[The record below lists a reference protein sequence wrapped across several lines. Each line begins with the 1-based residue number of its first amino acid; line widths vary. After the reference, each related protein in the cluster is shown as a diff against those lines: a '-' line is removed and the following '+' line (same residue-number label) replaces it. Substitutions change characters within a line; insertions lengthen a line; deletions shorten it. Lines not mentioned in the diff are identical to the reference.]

1 MNKNILNNLDKQY
14 GLIMVLTAVL
24 IIAGTTFGMVIAQK
38 RPTYDYYA
46 AQKADV
52 VQSISSTG
60 VIKSDQNI
68 SLSFKRGGTIASIK
82 VRSGDKVSKGK
93 ILVSLD
99 NKDTL
104 TAVSQAT
111 AALDAANANYEKLK
125 NGATEDNIS
134 VAQAAVNTA
143 QVSLDNIKSIS
154 DKNINSKYDYALN
167 ALDDTYIKMYNAYTT
182 VDTIKE
188 AHFKDANDQESLTVR
203 NNEEYQ
209 INRPKNDAKTS
220 IDAAKASGKTDD
232 IDTAISASISSLNK
246 ILTGLTAIRSVCDQ
260 TTYQGKVTATEKTA
274 LDTQKSYISTAQ
286 TTMSSLQ
293 SDISTL
299 KTQTDNNI
307 KTAEATLSQA
317 QASLKALQ
325 SPARPEDI
333 NVAKANVEAAEANLQ
348 AANNAYS
355 DSMIIA
361 PIDGIITNVSPKIGE
376 VVGAGTPVATMISV
390 NKFQL
395 ETYLSQT
402 ELGKIKVGDIV
413 NVIIDAYGENNIFT
427 ASVISIDPAATINN
441 GISSYKTIIQFDNDD
456 ERIKSG
462 LSANATIIDQKK
474 EGAIVVPNGAIY
486 KENNKSYV
494 LIEKKNKIEKI
505 EITTGIEESNGLTEI
520 ISGLNEGD
528 KVILSGK

>member
-1 MNKNILNNLDKQY
+1 MNKSVLDKQY
-14 GLIMVLTAVL
+14 GSIIISLAAFIIIGTVFGLIET
-24 IIAGTTFGMVIAQK
+24 QK
-38 RPTYDYYA
+38 RPSYDYFTA
-46 AQKADV
+46 KKSDI
-52 VQSISSTG
+52 VQSITTTG

-68 SLSFKRGGTIASIK
+68 SLSFKKGGTIASIK
-82 VRSGDKVSKGK
+82 VKSGDKISKGK

-111 AALDAANANYEKLK
+111 AALDAANANYEKIK

-134 VAQAAVNTA
+134 VTQATVNTA
-143 QVSLDNIKSIS
+143 QISLDNIRSIS
-154 DKNINSKYDYALN
+154 EKNIKSKYDYALN
-167 ALDDTYIKMYNAYTT
+167 SLNDSYIKMYNAYAT

-188 AHFKDANDQESLTVR
+188 SHFKDANDQESLTVR

-209 INRPKNDAKTS
+209 IKRPKDEAKS
-220 IDAAKASGKTDD
+220 YIDIAKANKKTED
-232 IDTAISASISSLNK
+232 IDSAISATLSSLDK
-246 ILTGLTAIRSVCDQ
+246 ILTGLTAIRNVCDE
-260 TTYQGKVTATEKTA
+260 TTYQGKVTATEKSS
-274 LDTQKSYISTAQ
+274 LDTQKSYISTTQ
-286 TTMSSLQ
+286 TTISSLQ

-299 KTQTDNNI
+299 KIQTDNNI

-333 NVAKANVEAAEANLQ
+333 NIAKANVEAAEANLQ
-348 AANNAYS
+348 VANNAYS

-361 PIDGIITNVSPKIGE
+361 PIEGIITNVNPKTGE
-376 VVGAGTPVATMISV
+376 VVGAGTPIVSMISV

-402 ELGKIKVGDIV
+402 ELGKIKIGDTV
-413 NVIIDAYGENNIFT
+413 NVTIDAYGQNNIFV
-427 ASVISIDPAATINN
+427 ASIINIDPAATINN
-441 GISSYKTIIQFDNDD
+441 GISSYKTTIQFNVDD

-474 EGAIVVPNGAIY
+474 ENAIIVPNGTIY

-494 LIEKKNKIEKI
+494 LVEKNNKIEKM
-505 EITTGIEESNGLTEI
+505 EITIGIEGANGLNEI
-520 ISGLNEGD
+520 ISGINEGD